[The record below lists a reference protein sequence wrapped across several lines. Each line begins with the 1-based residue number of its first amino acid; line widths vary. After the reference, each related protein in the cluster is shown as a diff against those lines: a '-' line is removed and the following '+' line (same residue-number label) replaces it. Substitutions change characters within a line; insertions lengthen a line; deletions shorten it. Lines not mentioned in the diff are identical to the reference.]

1 MAKIIHLLIRAAIM
15 TPLVCVA
22 AHANSRRPGPAPSP
36 QIRTY
41 VSGLG
46 DDSGPCSET
55 APCRTFQ
62 TAVGLTL
69 PGGEIFVLDS
79 ANYGPV
85 TIDKALTIMSEG
97 GVAGI
102 LATKGAGI
110 KVYAGASDVVTL

>member
-1 MAKIIHLLIRAAIM
+1 MATILHLLMRAAIM
-15 TPLVCVA
+15 MPLVCVA
-22 AHANSRRPGPAPSP
+22 AHANSRRITPPPTP

-46 DDSGPCSET
+46 DDSGPCTET

-62 TAVGLTL
+62 TAGGLTL
-69 PGGEIFVLDS
+69 AGGEIFVLDS

-85 TIDKALTIMSEG
+85 TIDKALTIMSDG

-102 LATKGAGI
+102 LATQ
-110 KVYAGASDVVTL
+110 GAS